1 MIKIRYLSSCVK
13 GFFSIKWSCWCK
25 KYELGNAVP
34 MKPGRGTV
42 LTTTALVFRETFLY
56 KTLVPAFLPPL
67 YNWENFVSSA
77 SIAHNK
83 EATCSIEYSVC

>member
-1 MIKIRYLSSCVK
+1 MCKRI
-13 GFFSIKWSCWCK
+13 FSIKWSCWCK
-25 KYELGNAVP
+25 KSELENAVP
-34 MKPGRGTV
+34 IKLGRVTV

-56 KTLVPAFLPPL
+56 KTLVLEFLPPP
-67 YNWENFVSSA
+67 YIWENFVSSA